1 MRTTGIPE
9 EDIARIRSESRDS
22 RKEKDSGNK
31 KGSVNQ
37 SDYFCDA
44 ADDPDEGEPFESF
57 DSVADY
63 LLLADSMAKSQNT
76 DKHIELEL
84 LSRGENE
91 SIRLSNLYRIAD
103 RTCRKC
109 RDERIFDFKTVNYCQ
124 GCMLAHFIGEIED
137 SIGEE

>member
-9 EDIARIRSESRDS
+9 EDIARIRSESTGA
-22 RKEKDSGNK
+22 RKDQDSGNK
-31 KGSVNQ
+31 KGSAAF
-37 SDYFCDA
+37 SEY
-44 ADDPDEGEPFESF
+44 ADDSSDTDDGEPFESF
-57 DSVADY
+57 DSVSDY

-84 LSRGENE
+84 LSKGENE